1 VQRAVE
7 SRSPAA
13 VRVAEEDEEARIRL
27 LRGHAHAACLSYERA
42 VADFSDAR
50 EILEGLEASGAPM
63 GETTAA
69 HADAGLGVCYCNM
82 RLWQRA
88 IDAGERAIAK
98 LAFDD
103 IARTHVSRSV
113 ETARQHLC
121 IERQASA
128 RSGGMRRPRD
138 GAAAAAA
145 GRPRPPPVAAPRPPL
160 SAAAPRPAPPE
171 PRRRAPP
178 AAPPPAAKTRA
189 GTDRPPE
196 GSPGSRARAA
206 AADLRAEYEAA
217 SRGEPRDAARP
228 LGAPLRPG
236 GGKSVDALESLRS
249 RTLSDG
255 AAADAKADEPPSPGN
270 LSSAGSIPKSLSIAS
285 VAMSLSMA
293 SIASDA
299 WELNGDWTPAA
310 GDKPTDDGDVGLA
323 LDDSGH
329 PDAQRPSAWA
339 RAGDALLAASSG
351 LPA

>member
-1 VQRAVE
+1 
-7 SRSPAA
+7 
-13 VRVAEEDEEARIRL
+13 
-27 LRGHAHAACLSYERA
+27 
-42 VADFSDAR
+42 
-50 EILEGLEASGAPM
+50 M
-63 GETTAA
+63 
-69 HADAGLGVCYCNM
+69 
-82 RLWQRA
+82 
-88 IDAGERAIAK
+88 
-98 LAFDD
+98 
-103 IARTHVSRSV
+103 
-113 ETARQHLC
+113 
-121 IERQASA
+121 
-128 RSGGMRRPRD
+128 
-138 GAAAAAA
+138 
-145 GRPRPPPVAAPRPPL
+145 
-160 SAAAPRPAPPE
+160 
-171 PRRRAPP
+171 
-178 AAPPPAAKTRA
+178 
-189 GTDRPPE
+189 
-196 GSPGSRARAA
+196 
-206 AADLRAEYEAA
+206 
-217 SRGEPRDAARP
+217 
-228 LGAPLRPG
+228 RPG